1 MRCTNC
7 DAEIPRGATSCPSC
21 GVYAFDEPPAP
32 PAPPRRVWW
41 PLVLVAGIVLA
52 GAGGWWWWSTTTA
65 ESRRPKAVAKP
76 EPVHVV
82 RDRPGGNVQEA
93 EAIRAL
99 RRHLT
104 IRGIPSECVVVMSNG
119 LHAGAYQLT
128 AYDHCKKIN
137 LGPWSVDAKT
147 HEVKMR

>member
-7 DAEIPRGATSCPSC
+7 DTPIPRGATSCPSC
-21 GVYAFDEPPAP
+21 GVYALDDPPAP

-41 PLVLVAGIVLA
+41 PLAAIVVIALA
-52 GAGGWWWWSTTTA
+52 GAGFWLVQRQTK
-65 ESRRPKAVAKP
+65 PKPVAKP
-76 EPVHVV
+76 DPVHVV
-82 RDRPGGNVQEA
+82 RDRPGGNIAEA

-104 IRGIPSECVVVMSNG
+104 SRDVPSDCVVVMSNG
-119 LHAGAYQLT
+119 LHGGAYQLT
-128 AYDHCKKIN
+128 AYDRCKQIK

-147 HEVKMR
+147 REVKMR

>member
-7 DAEIPRGATSCPSC
+7 DTPIPHGATSCPNC
-21 GVYAFDEPPAP
+21 GVYAFDEPPKP

-41 PLVLVAGIVLA
+41 PLAAVVAIALLA
-52 GAGGWWWWSTTTA
+52 AGGWWWWLTQQKKKPQA
-65 ESRRPKAVAKP
+65 PAKP
-76 EPVHVV
+76 LPVHVV
-82 RDRPGGNVQEA
+82 RDRPGGNIAEA

-99 RRHLT
+99 RSY
-104 IRGIPSECVVVMSNG
+104 IAARGTPADCVAILSNG
-119 LHAGAYQLT
+119 LHRGAYELT
-128 AYDHCKKIN
+128 ALDRCKQIK